1 MRSNFRRRSKIQRRV
16 QCELQCADILKKL
29 VVAISSSHSVSC
41 LPSILLSGPCKESG
55 NWAMAEAETNRLWV
69 FNHSNRQ
76 SIKPEMQKVGDTG
89 DISLLFFLAGANFWA
104 THAKICTSASSTSA
118 ISTCGI
124 STGTM
129 STSSISTIRLRLGSI
144 NKCYA
149 IFQVFMVDWQFT
161 VFCCKVGFVEIYA
174 FLVLIFLAKIVS
186 VFLLL
191 FASLLPS
198 SLLSP
203 VATSSSFPPQTS
215 PTSNT
220 TNIHQFHLHYW

>member
-1 MRSNFRRRSKIQRRV
+1 MLSSVRDANKSGRYGRYIS
-16 QCELQCADILKKL
+16 
-29 VVAISSSHSVSC
+29 AIF
-41 LPSILLSGPCKESG
+41 I
-55 NWAMAEAETNRLWV
+55 
-69 FNHSNRQ
+69 
-76 SIKPEMQKVGDTG
+76 
-89 DISLLFFLAGANFWA
+89 LAGANFWA

-174 FLVLIFLAKIVS
+174 FLVLIFLAKNVS
-186 VFLLL
+186 LLFLLL
-191 FASLLPS
+191 FASL
-198 SLLSP
+198 
-203 VATSSSFPPQTS
+203 PPDIS
-215 PTSNT
+215 VRG
-220 TNIHQFHLHYW
+220 